1 MVQSSCSGGRSPAGS
16 ALLEAAGVLVGGGVQ
31 STSGAAGQLGGC
43 LLANAGQRLRGLP
56 PLHPGA
62 GGQQLGSLPPRPT
75 MAPRQP
81 VSLERAT
88 SLYGRASGCHNAH
101 YWCNGRAFRGLLG
114 ADRPDSHHSPRKLA
128 HSSRALHAPSLRA
141 RRGWSR
147 RRGARLGP
155 PAPLRRELRFGGRLG
170 HMTENP
176 GRCIRTEAFCGRRIL
191 AGGRRWTPGRPPRCR

>member
-101 YWCNGRAFRGLLG
+101 YWFNGRAFRGLLG
-114 ADRPDSHHSPRKLA
+114 ADRPDSHTIVPASWPTPHERCMRRACAPAVAGAPAGPLA
-128 HSSRALHAPSLRA
+128 SLVELEAARRALLAAPGRSRYGGEQLV
-141 RRGWSR
+141 RGWATSR
-147 RRGARLGP
+147 IGVQTALDEHRHISR
-155 PAPLRRELRFGGRLG
+155 
-170 HMTENP
+170 
-176 GRCIRTEAFCGRRIL
+176 
-191 AGGRRWTPGRPPRCR
+191 